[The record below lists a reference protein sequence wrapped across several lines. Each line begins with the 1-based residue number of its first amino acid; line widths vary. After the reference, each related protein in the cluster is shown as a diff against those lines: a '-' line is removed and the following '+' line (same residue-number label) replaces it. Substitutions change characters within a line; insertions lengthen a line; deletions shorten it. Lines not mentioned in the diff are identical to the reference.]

1 MTINLLKRL
10 ESSVQAFRLTLK
22 EFRKS
27 IENVLAKIADF
38 EERKNTGEISIA
50 PEMGYDQDENGELLY
65 TEDLIGKTLKIH
77 LGDMDILS
85 WQNELTTDSVYYS

>member
-22 EFRKS
+22 ELEKS

-50 PEMGYDQDENGELLY
+50 PEMGYD
-65 TEDLIGKTLKIH
+65 
-77 LGDMDILS
+77 
-85 WQNELTTDSVYYS
+85 